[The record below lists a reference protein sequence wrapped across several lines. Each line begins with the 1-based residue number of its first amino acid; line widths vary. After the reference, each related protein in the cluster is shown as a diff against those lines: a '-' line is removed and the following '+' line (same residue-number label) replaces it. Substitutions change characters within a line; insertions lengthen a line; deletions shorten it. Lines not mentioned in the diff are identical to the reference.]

1 MAGYEAVGKQ
11 GRVLALRLASGTD
24 ILEGI
29 TEACKNHHI
38 RAAVVQAII
47 GGVNHAKVEVAKPSD
62 ESPVGVVAKEIHLE
76 TPHAILSGQG
86 MVCVND
92 DGELEAHMHIVFVDA
107 DGRAVGGHLESGT
120 APVTTT
126 ADVIISEVLDVEFGR
141 GFDKEVSTIL
151 FFPRSKPER

>member
-1 MAGYEAVGKQ
+1 MAGYEALGKQ

-29 TEACKNHHI
+29 TEACRKHSI

-47 GGVNHAKVEVAKPSD
+47 GGVNQAIVEVAKPSD
-62 ESPVGVVAKEIHLE
+62 KSPVGVEAKVIQLDK
-76 TPHAILSGQG
+76 PHAILSGQG

-141 GFDKEVSTIL
+141 GFDKEVGTIL
-151 FFPRSKPER
+151 FFPRSKQKK